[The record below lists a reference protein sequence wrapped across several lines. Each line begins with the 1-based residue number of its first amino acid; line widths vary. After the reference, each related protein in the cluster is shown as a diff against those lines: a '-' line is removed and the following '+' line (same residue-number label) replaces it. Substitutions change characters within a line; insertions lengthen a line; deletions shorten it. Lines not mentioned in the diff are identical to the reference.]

1 MHCTYFLALT
11 ASIVAVAGASADGPA
26 KPRTGVPVARSLAEN
41 EIEDATKTEAVAP
54 GAAGA
59 RVTRAQILL
68 DRARFSPGE
77 IDGVYGG
84 DFGIAVTGYQENH
97 GLKPTGIID
106 AEMWRLLNI
115 DAGPLLSTYTIT
127 QADEKGPF
135 QPTPADEQ
143 ARAKMKWMG
152 FETPGEE
159 LGERF
164 HCSPKLLTELNPG
177 KKLDIPGER
186 IIVPNVRRAAARLA
200 IRVVVSK
207 SKRTVTAYGAGDKE
221 LAQYPATI
229 GDSHDPLPIGDWRV
243 TKVVQYPWFNYNPVH
258 FWNAN
263 PKEAIAI
270 LPPGPRNPVGEV
282 WIGLTKEHYG
292 IHGTP
297 DPGHIRHDE
306 SAGCIRLT
314 NWDAVDLSHMVR
326 PGTPIILEE

>member
-1 MHCTYFLALT
+1 MQLSYLLAVT
-11 ASIVAVAGASADGPA
+11 ASILALAGARADGPA
-26 KPRTGVPVARSLAEN
+26 KPRAGVPVVRPGQN
-41 EIEDATKTEAVAP
+41 EIEDATKTDALGP
-54 GAAGA
+54 GATGA

-68 DRARFSPGE
+68 DRAKFSPGE

-97 GLKPTGIID
+97 GLKPTGTID
-106 AEMWRLLNI
+106 AGMWRLLNN

-164 HCSPKLLTELNPG
+164 HCSPKLLAELNPG
-177 KKLDIPGER
+177 KKLDTAGER
-186 IIVPNVRRAAARLA
+186 ITVPNVRRAVARLA

-229 GDSHDPLPIGDWRV
+229 GDSHDPLPIGNWSV

-263 PKEAIAI
+263 QKEAIAI